1 MPDVDLEVCAIRVH
15 RVGSGLPCIYHS
27 NPNSRET
34 HANSDS
40 ARQFYDAG
48 SLEIGATCPVNYPNG
63 DGKANQFTASMYWRR
78 PQKQDTP
85 TSTELFLGGGMSVV
99 TKYVWPLAEKYEVAG
114 TLEAETKGILAFRD
128 DVVDPGKIFYQMP
141 IGGPGP
147 LSFNFSDPFVTSYP
161 IITTRGR
168 TSEAFMMEEGFFIKY
183 ILKFAPGTM
192 GTYRFRVWE
201 TTKHLKLCKLQVQ
214 HIGSNLPCTKVP
226 TQSATDHDSMIFWN
240 NITDDTASTCGIE
253 PGQGG
258 IEFVVSKQIENCPY
272 PRIRSIRTYASLVG

>member
-1 MPDVDLEVCAIRVH
+1 MNAAGKVKQKWKARAGTKFTKTGAHLLAELCSVRLPPRTRICSQSPASAGAEDLWLEAVPDPDVPDVDLEVCAIRVH

-85 TSTELFLGGGMSVV
+85 TSTELFLGGGMSVE

-114 TLEAETKGILAFRD
+114 TLETETKGILAFRD
-128 DVVDPGKIFYQMP
+128 DVVDPGKILTKCQ
-141 IGGPGP
+141 
-147 LSFNFSDPFVTSYP
+147 
-161 IITTRGR
+161 
-168 TSEAFMMEEGFFIKY
+168 SEA
-183 ILKFAPGTM
+183 
-192 GTYRFRVWE
+192 
-201 TTKHLKLCKLQVQ
+201 Q
-214 HIGSNLPCTKVP
+214 
-226 TQSATDHDSMIFWN
+226 D
-240 NITDDTASTCGIE
+240 
-253 PGQGG
+253 
-258 IEFVVSKQIENCPY
+258 
-272 PRIRSIRTYASLVG
+272 RSV